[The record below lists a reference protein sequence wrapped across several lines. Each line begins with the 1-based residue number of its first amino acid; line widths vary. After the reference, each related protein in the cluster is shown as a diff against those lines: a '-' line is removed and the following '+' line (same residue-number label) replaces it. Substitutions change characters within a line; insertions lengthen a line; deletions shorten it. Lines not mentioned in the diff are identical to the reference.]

1 MYWYYIVKSN
11 IDPIVL
17 GRKLYSKEFIS
28 ENIYKTVKDK
38 VTREITS
45 DHLDKILVLA
55 IYTTRKV

>member
-17 GRKLYSKEFIS
+17 GRKLYTKEFIS

-38 VTREITS
+38 ET
-45 DHLDKILVLA
+45 DHLDKILGLA
-55 IYTTRKV
+55 IYTTRNV